1 MNTRTIF
8 RKENGKLRISQSG
21 RHLSRLMSL
30 VLLLGIFAFG
40 KVQAQTTVTIGTG
53 TSTHY
58 YTPVNNYYNY
68 TYTQTLFT
76 AAEFQ
81 AQGIT
86 PGVPQ
91 TISSIAY
98 NYSYSSAMTSKTN
111 CTIYM
116 GHTSA
121 TSFSSTSDAL
131 PLSSLTRVYTG
142 NLNCS
147 QGWTTFTLSTPFV
160 WDGVNSL
167 VVAVDDNS
175 GSYNG
180 SSYTYY
186 YTSASANRAMWFYSD
201 GTNPDPS
208 NLSSFSGSTSVSAN
222 RTNTR
227 FVMTPLT
234 CPGTTAPTISGNTV
248 TWTEMGTA
256 TRWALEYGSSGF
268 TPGTGTRVVIN
279 NTPSYTLPGLTSG
292 TVYDIYVRSLCSSTD
307 SSGVKKVSFLN
318 NPSFNCG
325 GTGTRNDPYLICS
338 EADLRQLS
346 TYVNAGA
353 SFNGVYFKLA
363 VNIQMQQ
370 GAFTPIGSP
379 TTPFEGTFFGAGHS
393 ITNLT
398 MANAGTA
405 NRGLFGYVR
414 GAYIDS
420 VTVGGN
426 INGGDK
432 SGAIV
437 GEADNSTIR
446 YCTNNA
452 SVQGSYQYHGGIVG
466 YMNASIVEDC
476 KNTALIS
483 DAAYYHAGIVG
494 YSTGASVIR
503 RCKNTGTINGYSYYH
518 SGICGYMTNSALTN
532 GIGIFNCTNSGAVT
546 GSYYTGG
553 ICGDAINIIIDTC
566 SNRNILYGYYYV
578 GGICGRLYPGKI
590 LHCSNVATITNN
602 SSSYTGGIVGYSY
615 GNSSEYCYVQYCVNS
630 GEVTSTSD
638 YVGGITGYN
647 YYGYVDYCSNSAD
660 VNITSTSSYCGGIC
674 GYASTYG
681 YIRYCLNG
689 GLITSTGNYVGGIT
703 GYSYGSSYV
712 TYCLNVN
719 NVYGGSG
726 YTNVAAIA
734 GTGAVGT
741 TCYWDRQMCP
751 TTNWY
756 GTTTGAYS
764 YLTNQ
769 LKGTATYPSA
779 TYFDAAPNMY
789 PMPKGI
795 SDSIQA
801 KLAATPVNIDPAE
814 NVNTVQT
821 NFTVYTGNNVVW
833 TSSLPTVVSINNT
846 NATVNNTGT
855 TQFSG
860 TVDGLVKHVNIQ
872 SITFPHFCGGSG
884 TQADPYLICQPSTLD
899 SLRMFVNSGVSCAG
913 LYFRVVRNLDMS
925 AYSSNWNAT
934 VSGTMGPIGA
944 STATPFSG
952 HFDGAGFT
960 ISNITINSTANY
972 KGLFGYVVGSSSD
985 TAEVHDFTFSG
996 SVTGG
1001 SYTGGIVGYANYTK
1015 MYNLVNNAPVA
1026 STSYSYHGGVCGY
1039 SYQGCVFDS
1048 CTNTAAVS
1056 GSSYTGGITGY
1067 AYYGTKFENCTNT
1080 GAVTSTSSYI
1090 GGIVGYW
1097 YPNSSVT
1104 AVRMYNCIN
1113 RANVTGTYYT
1123 GGMAGYAYYY
1133 AKFFNCKNYGNVSS
1147 TSYGIGGIAGYHYY
1161 YGIMEN
1167 CENYGNVSGSYYV
1180 AGLAGYE
1187 YVGSST
1193 ASYRV
1198 YNCKNE
1204 GNVSGTSYYVGGLV
1218 GYGYYSKIS
1227 NSINR
1232 GNVSGASYG
1241 VGGLI
1246 GYNYYYSTVNNS
1258 INYGDVTSSY
1268 NSTTFTSSGY
1278 GTGGIVGSH
1287 NYGTSTSTVAIS
1299 HCKNYGNVSS
1309 MAYGTGGIIG
1319 QCYYYPGYIEYCENY
1334 GDVTGT
1340 YYTGGITGFN
1350 RGTYSSSYY
1359 GYLRYCAN
1367 AGDVTGTYYVG
1378 GIAGRNGYTSSG
1390 YYAYVTGCV
1399 NIGRISGSSYV
1410 GGIVGQNYGYSSSY
1424 PAYVQ
1429 GCLNSG
1435 IVSGT
1440 SNYVGGITGYN
1451 YSSYAQNQYNLNVA
1465 NVISSA
1471 SYVGAVEGYS
1481 SVPTG
1486 CYYDTLM
1493 CPRSNYYYGGNA
1505 GTTYAKR
1512 TSYLTSGSFTPS
1524 ATYFTAT
1531 PGLYPRPTQIK
1542 DSTIAIL
1549 AATPVFLDETTRP
1562 TNHVNNVN
1570 ICFTVGTANNV
1581 SWTSSL
1587 PTVAS
1592 IVGANGTPLSI
1603 GNTTATVSRDSCER
1617 DVDLRV
1623 SALPPVSSTF
1633 SYDDDIDGEAGRAIT
1648 SVSPTSSFSGCK
1660 FVMASQLP
1668 AGLVLDT
1675 ATGEISGTSFELV
1688 NNQTLIV
1695 RAICSGCNIAE
1706 ARLNCSITPAIIC
1719 ASDSIELPAGY
1730 QWYYDSA
1737 LTIPVPNKVG
1747 GLASDHRYYA
1757 VDTTS
1762 FGLLGIYDFTYTG
1775 AMQTHTVP
1783 QGVTQIEM
1791 EVWGAQGGSGS
1802 NGYVGGKGGYSV
1814 GAIANARGINNLY
1827 VFVGGQGT
1835 GVSGTASPGGWNGGG
1850 NGMFYSSYYGGGG
1863 GGGTDIRINGTSFND
1878 RVIVAGGG
1886 GGAGPSY
1893 GSVQPAGCGG
1903 GEYGGDGYY
1912 NNTTGTYPTASN
1924 RDGSGGSPTAG
1935 GIGYLSQSGT
1945 QGSFG
1950 QGGNASTYACGG
1962 GGGGWYGGGG
1972 AYDNDSDSDGRYG
1985 GGGSG
1990 YVWTS
1995 STAGNAP
2002 SGYSVPASYYLSN
2015 AQTIAGNSSF
2025 DSPNGSTETGH
2036 TGNGYARIT
2045 EYGYLTMS
2053 YLVRV
2058 RPTPTA
2064 EISGDTT
2071 ICNNDSARL
2080 QIVFTGTAPY
2090 HYRITGDNSDRT
2102 SNSDTAIVYVKPAT
2116 STYYYVTYA
2125 EYQNCE
2131 ALPLDLMG
2139 RAVVGICGE
2148 QVICDGD
2155 SITLSA
2161 GNWYLDSFYTIPV
2174 SASVV
2179 HPTTTT
2185 TYYNY
2190 NGSTLKAIVYP
2201 RPTVTIPT
2209 AYDSICDGA
2218 SITLPITFTGTA
2230 PFYYLLAGDSTYRVS
2245 FTNNEVL
2252 RLSPVGSIVYQVLDL
2267 YDVYCTAQYSD
2278 RNGVYTVNV
2287 CDQPIICAGDT
2298 VILPSNRPWYY
2309 DAAYTQRVPDTIVNP
2324 TITTTY
2330 YSPAISPSDTVDYT
2344 YTGAVDTFV
2353 VPAGVDSIFLQV
2365 WGAQGA
2371 NSSYH
2376 SALGGKGGYSEGT
2389 LSVTTG
2395 ELYYIYVGGQGST
2408 GSISVNGGWNGGGG
2422 VTSSYSSGASG
2433 DHLGS
2438 GGGATDISRVGGA
2451 CTLDS
2456 YNRYVRS
2463 TASYNGRVIVAGG
2476 GGGAEAVSGTAGGG
2490 LSGIGT
2496 YPGTQNA
2503 AGAANIGTASS
2514 WVTLYAGGLGYGVS
2528 TTGGH
2533 TNHAMGAC
2541 GGGGYYGGGALAD
2554 NGSNAQGFGG
2564 SGYVGSLTNARTV
2577 AGNQSFLSPSGTMET
2592 GHSGNGHARISY
2604 VSANGGAPSMTYTV
2618 RVNPIPTAT
2627 ITGIDTACDNAPANL
2642 IINFTGAAPYVY
2654 HIVGELGSRMSYN
2667 NTAYVPIIPD
2677 TVSTYRLD
2685 MISDANCVGTINN
2698 CFGQAAIYRCGQDVI
2713 CQGDSVAL
2721 PLPYT
2726 WCTDRGL
2733 RNYVMTAKVAP
2744 RTTTTYYRQ
2753 GQNGA
2758 VVEHLVIVKPRP
2770 VARII
2775 SSDTTICGGSAA
2787 IRIRFSGNA
2796 PYTYRFTGE
2805 SADRISWTDTMTNYV
2820 SPQYI
2825 TRYNISQISDQFC
2838 VGSPAPISDEI
2849 TVMICNQQIICD
2861 GDSVQLP
2868 NGHWFFDSL
2877 GNQPVP
2883 SNNMVAPRT
2892 NQTYY
2897 LAGEETYNYAYTGHT
2912 EVLPLPSNVDSVKM
2926 EVWGAQGGYRSNSSY
2941 AGKGGYAYGTLTNVA
2956 GLSNLYINVGQ
2967 HPGNSSS
2974 LSSGDQPGGWNG
2986 GGYRYGYKG
2995 GGGATDIAI
3004 AGVPGSIVWNTQQ
3017 HLYSRIIVAGG
3028 GGSDGGT
3035 SYAGGA
3041 AGVSASGGCSYNSS
3055 ACGYAG
3061 NATYSGPGS
3070 AYTATTQ
3077 TTTGLNAGNS
3087 TATGWYGGF
3096 GFGGAGYY
3104 YSSGY
3109 GGAGGGGWYGGCGT
3123 MPDGSVD
3130 DDRGG
3135 GGGSGYVWTAA
3146 TASSVPAGYMPTP
3159 NYYLVNA
3166 GVKGGSESFNSPSG
3180 ASETGHPG
3188 NGAARI
3194 TVYSTGSYTIV
3205 VQPRPTATISARG
3218 IVCGHNGTY
3227 LDINFAGYAPF
3238 TYRLVG
3244 DSADR
3249 VCYSNH
3255 DSIYVCPSTITNYR
3269 LATLSDNYCVGQASD
3284 FPGIATVNVCAQTVI
3299 CHGDTF
3305 VLDPNELWYYDQALR
3320 LPLSNNNVSPDTTT
3334 RYYSSPYSWM
3344 TVNVNPA
3351 PTATILTP
3359 DTNIC
3364 GSGIDVR
3371 LEFTGTFPFRYRMM
3385 GDTADRISYSNH
3397 DVVHMDPTATTRI
3410 GLAFVE
3416 DAFCQGTILNGSIM
3430 VTLCNQPII
3439 CAGDTVQLPAG
3450 TWYYDAAFTQPVPS
3464 DNLVAPT
3471 STTIYYMQ
3479 ALQNFS
3485 YTGREQTYV
3494 VPQNV
3499 TSVEVQVWGAEGG
3512 DGQGSSS
3519 GTAGGA
3525 GGLGGYSRG
3534 TLPVN
3539 PGDIL
3544 YVYVGQK
3551 GEDAQNSSSVYTY
3564 TSSFNGGGAAGMH
3577 NYTSYYYNGGSGG
3590 GATDVRV
3597 NSNSLYAR
3605 AIVAG
3610 GGGGGGYSTSY
3621 YGGYGGGT
3629 AGGHGY
3635 NSTGA
3640 DYGQGGTQSAGGNGA
3655 TNTYAGESGSFG
3667 LGGQGGPYQGSYSVT
3682 GGGGGGGGWY
3692 GGGGGKSGNSSSCYP
3707 GGGGSGYVYT
3717 SASASNYPS
3726 GCLLNSYYYMTNTT
3740 VAAGNTSFESPTGTT
3755 ETGHTGNGYA
3765 RIIGATTYTV
3775 AVNSVPTA
3783 TLVNGYSTICNNANG
3798 VTLTITFS
3806 GTAPYTYRLTGDTY
3820 DRVTNNRV
3828 EVITLNPTQSM
3839 NYQVVYLHDAYCEAV
3854 PQNLTGL
3861 HTVIVCDQPIICA
3874 GDTVELPTRYNW
3886 YYDSNLVNPVT
3897 NLLVSPAT
3905 TTTYYRQGATYT
3917 VTVNQ
3922 RPSARISGTSYI
3934 CGGNS
3939 ATLTL
3944 QFTGAFP
3951 ITYRITGDRRD
3962 RTTNTPTVRIQ
3973 VTPSVSTNYTVTML
3987 RDQFCEG
3994 IATDMTGMARISVC
4008 EEPTICAG
4016 DSVYLPSGQWYYD
4029 SLYTNPVLTG
4039 NVVAPDS
4046 TTTYYARA
4054 AGSAVDFQYTGSL
4067 QTYTVPAGVDSVFM
4081 QVWGAQGGQTTYSS
4095 YLWYGGKGGY
4105 SEGKMHV
4112 TPGTTLYVRVGG
4124 AGGNGT
4130 TGTGTAA
4137 GGYNG
4142 GGSSGT
4148 TTNSTYFYGGAG
4160 GGGTDICV
4168 GTNSNYARAIVAG
4181 GGGGAAYGPTTT
4193 NTINGGAGGGV
4204 SGQGGI
4210 PNTSYATRVGAG
4222 GTAVS
4227 GGAAGTY
4234 TAGNGTAGT
4243 FGQGGTGG
4251 NGDAGGAG
4259 GGGGWYGGG
4268 GGNYGSQMCGP
4279 AGGGSGYV
4287 YTAATAANYP
4297 AGCLLN
4303 SSYYLTNATTIAGTS
4318 QFYAPDSTMETGHS
4332 GNGYAKITAIG
4343 SAFNTYTV
4351 HVYDKPTSV
4360 LIGGDTICDNDT
4372 AMLVVNFTGVAPFIY
4387 RLTGETQNRVC
4398 NSTSDTI
4405 YVRPTLSTNY
4415 RVTMLYDSLCEGR
4428 PADMVGAALVVVCN
4442 QPVVCE
4448 GTAVQLDLNR
4458 TWYYDYA
4465 MTRPLT
4471 GVTVVPTTT
4480 TTYYSAEG
4488 PFTITVIPRPKASI
4502 VTDMA
4507 ELCDGDSTVIVRIN
4521 FTGTAPFTYRL
4532 TGDVTDRV
4540 CNGNSATLV
4549 LSPTRP
4555 IVYRV
4560 VSLYDAVCEANY
4572 TDFSGNFEVTFCN
4585 MVSVCSGDLVELPDR
4600 GSRWFL
4606 DSACTI
4612 PVPSNTIMPT
4622 SNVTYYR
4629 RAGWITRDFQYTGT
4643 VEEFIIPQGIDTIK
4657 MEVWGASGGYRT
4669 TSTNAGAGGYARGTI
4684 TNTTGLTALYVY
4696 VGQSG
4701 NNVTSSTAS
4710 IYPGGWN
4717 GGGYRYLYKG
4727 GGGATDIALQGTA
4740 GSNVW
4745 NSAAHFNSRI
4755 IVAGGGGS
4763 DGGSSY
4769 AGGAAGGTVGTT
4781 ANSGCGTN
4789 YGGGNQTYSGTGAA
4803 TTAATQVT
4811 VGLGTGALNQTYGG
4825 FGFGGAGVYYASGYG
4840 GAGGGGWYGGCGT
4853 YPDGSVDDDKGGSGG
4868 SSFVWTPATAAS
4880 VPAGY
4885 TVPASAYLVNATTV
4899 SGSSSFLAPDS
4910 TNETGHRGD
4919 GYARI
4924 VYQDNT
4930 LDSFTIIVNRSYT
4943 SIYYDTM
4950 GRGEYYHFC
4959 GVPYTQGGTY
4969 SVNLY
4974 TMNGCDSTLIL
4985 NLAEIDTTVE
4995 DRYIN
5000 ICKDETYTLRGV
5012 TYDRTGD
5019 YVNIAHHE
5027 QACDTIIN
5035 LHLTIWD
5042 TTFNYIVDTICAGDT
5057 MFINGVPYFTSGHYV
5072 EYLRTVIGCDSAVD
5086 LTLTVRDTIFDI
5098 RDTLL
5103 CYEGI
5108 FEFYG
5113 NYYDRTQPGT
5123 YTHVEQSVLTG
5134 CDSVIVVNVSFR
5146 DRSDTTIWDT
5156 ICENSRYNFLGNYFF
5171 NTGTYVDTLV
5181 NQYGCDSIITLN
5193 LYRLEYPSIYL
5204 RDSGAY
5210 CINGSTNL
5218 VVTTNGNTIDWVS
5231 YPVDTTMAQH
5241 HNDTVVTVAPKV
5253 KTLYTV
5259 TVDYAP
5265 YNCVSTATIM
5275 IKTPDKLE
5283 AKFVT
5288 DPNVI
5293 TMPETQ
5299 IKFTDQSIGTVV
5311 ANKWIFPDYITE
5323 NRKEAYYTS
5332 RRDDDSI
5339 QVILIVEDTNT
5350 CQDTTIQVIPVRLG
5364 EIWIPNVFMPDSK
5377 DGNHDNEIFKVV
5389 TFEVTDFE
5397 IHIYSRAGQLVFE
5410 STDPTEGWD
5419 GTHNGVKCQGGSY
5432 VYIVKYRLPRAH
5444 NQRVE
5449 TRTGSVLLVR

>member
-1 MNTRTIF
+1 MNTRTLF
-8 RKENGKLRISQSG
+8 RKENGRLRISRSG
-21 RHLSRLMSL
+21 RCSSRLTLL

-40 KVQAQTTVTIGTG
+40 GTVQAQTTVTIGTG

-58 YTPVNNYYNY
+58 YTPVNNFYCY

-76 AAEFQ
+76 AAEIQ
-81 AQGIT
+81 AQGVT

-98 NYSYSSAMTSKTN
+98 NYAYSSAMTSKTN

-131 PLSSLTRVYTG
+131 PLSSLTMVYTG
-142 NLNCS
+142 SLNSS
-147 QGWTTFTLSTPFV
+147 QGWTTFTLTTPFV

-175 GSYNG
+175 GTYNG
-180 SSYTYY
+180 NAYTYY

-201 GTNPDPS
+201 TYNPDPS
-208 NLSSFSGSTSVSAN
+208 SLSSFSGSTSVSAN

-234 CPGTTAPTISGNTV
+234 CPGTTAPTISGSTV
-248 TWTEMGTA
+248 TWTELGTA
-256 TRWALEYGSSGF
+256 TSWAVEYGRSGF
-268 TPGTGTRVVIN
+268 TPGTGTRVVVN
-279 NTPSYTLPGLTSG
+279 NTPSYTLTGLTNG
-292 TVYDIYVRSLCSSTD
+292 TVYDVYVRSLCNSTD

-318 NPSFNCG
+318 NPTFNCG
-325 GTGTRNDPYLICS
+325 GTGTRNDPYLICN
-338 EADLRQLS
+338 ETDLRQLS

-353 SFNGVYFKLA
+353 GFSGVYFKLA

-398 MANAGTA
+398 MTNTTSS

-420 VTVGGN
+420 VTVGGT

-432 SGAIV
+432 SAGIV
-437 GEADNSTIR
+437 GEAVNSTIR
-446 YCTNNA
+446 HCTNNA
-452 SVQGSYQYHGGIVG
+452 SVQGSYQYHAGIVG
-466 YMNASIVEDC
+466 YMDATTVEDC
-476 KNTALIS
+476 RNTGLIS

-532 GIGIFNCTNSGAVT
+532 GIGIFNCTNKGAVT
-546 GSYYTGG
+546 GSNYTGG
-553 ICGDAINIIIDTC
+553 ICGYANYVTIDTC
-566 SNRNILYGYYYV
+566 SNRNMLYGYSYFGGVCGALYY
-578 GGICGRLYPGKI
+578 GKV
-590 LHCSNVATITNN
+590 LHSSNIASITNN
-602 SSSYTGGIVGYSY
+602 STSYTGGIVGYAY
-615 GNSSEYCYVQYCVNS
+615 GSSSQYCYVQYCVNS
-630 GEVTSTSD
+630 GPVSSISS
-638 YVGGITGYN
+638 YVGGVCGRI
-647 YYGYVDYCSNSAD
+647 YYTYLDYCSNSAD
-660 VNITSTSSYCGGIC
+660 VSMTSSSSYTGGIC
-674 GYASTYG
+674 GYASTNG

-689 GLITSTGNYVGGIT
+689 GLVTSNNDYVGGIT
-703 GYSYGSSYV
+703 GYSYGSTYT

-719 NVYGGSG
+719 NVKGGSG
-726 YTNVAAIA
+726 YTYIAAIA
-734 GTGAVGT
+734 GTGAVAN
-741 TCYWDRQMCP
+741 TCYWDVQMCP
-751 TTNWY
+751 TGNFY
-756 GTTTGAYS
+756 GTTASAGNALQTS
-764 YLTNQ
+764 Q
-769 LKGTATYPSA
+769 LRGTATYPS
-779 TYFDAAPNMY
+779 TSYFNASANMY

-801 KLAATPVNIDPAE
+801 KLAATPIYLYGTE
-814 NVNTVQT
+814 NVNSVQT
-821 NFTVYTGNNVVW
+821 NFTVHTGNNVVW
-833 TSSLPTVVSINNT
+833 TSSQPAVIAVNNT
-846 NATVNNTGT
+846 NATVNSAGN

-860 TVDGLVKHVNIQ
+860 TVDGLVKHINIRAVQ
-872 SITFPHFCGGSG
+872 FPTFCGGSG
-884 TQADPYLICQPSTLD
+884 TQADPYRICNPSTLD

-913 LYFRVVRNLDMS
+913 LYFRVMRNLDMS

-952 HFDGAGFT
+952 HFDGAGYT
-960 ISNITINSTANY
+960 ISNITINNTGNY
-972 KGLFGYVVGSSSD
+972 KGLFGYVVGTTTD
-985 TAEVHDFTFSG
+985 TAEIHDFTFSG

-1015 MYNLVNNAPVA
+1015 MYNLVNNAPV
-1026 STSYSYHGGVCGY
+1026 SSISYSYHGGICGQAN
-1039 SYQGCVFDS
+1039 QGCVFDS
-1048 CTNTAAVS
+1048 CRNTAAVA

-1067 AYYGTKFENCTNT
+1067 AYYYTKFENCTNT
-1080 GAVTSTSSYI
+1080 GSVTSTSSNV

-1097 YPNSSVT
+1097 YPNTSVT
-1104 AVRMYNCIN
+1104 SVRM
-1113 RANVTGTYYT
+1113 
-1123 GGMAGYAYYY
+1123 
-1133 AKFFNCKNYGNVSS
+1133 
-1147 TSYGIGGIAGYHYY
+1147 
-1161 YGIMEN
+1161 
-1167 CENYGNVSGSYYV
+1167 
-1180 AGLAGYE
+1180 
-1187 YVGSST
+1187 
-1193 ASYRV
+1193 

-1227 NSINR
+1227 NCINR

-1246 GYNYYYSTVNNS
+1246 GYNYYYSTINNS
-1258 INYGDVTSSY
+1258 INYGDVTSSG

-1367 AGDVTGTYYVG
+1367 AGDVTGTDYVG

-1399 NIGRISGSSYV
+1399 NIGRVSGNSYI

-1465 NVISSA
+1465 NVISSS

-1493 CPRSNYYYGGNA
+1493 CPRPNYYYGGNA

-1592 IVGANGTPLSI
+1592 VVGANGTPLSI

-1633 SYDDDIDGEAGRAIT
+1633 AYNDDIDGEAGRVIT
-1648 SVSPTSSFSGCK
+1648 SVTPTSSFSGCK
-1660 FVMASQLP
+1660 FVMASPLP

-1675 ATGEISGTSFELV
+1675 ATGEISGTTFDIV
-1688 NNQTLIV
+1688 ANQTLVV

-1706 ARLNCSITPAIIC
+1706 ARLNCNITPAIIC
-1719 ASDSIELPAGY
+1719 ASDSIDLPAGY
-1730 QWYYDSA
+1730 QWYYDSN

-1747 GLASDHRYYA
+1747 GLTSNHRYYA

-1762 FGLLGIYDFTYTG
+1762 FGLLGVYNYSYTG
-1775 AMQTHTVP
+1775 AMQTHPVSM
-1783 QGVTQIEM
+1783 GVTQMEM

-1802 NGYVGGKGGYSV
+1802 SGYVGGKGGYSM
-1814 GAIANARGINNLY
+1814 GTITNTQGINNVY

-1835 GVSGTASPGGWNGGG
+1835 GNSGSSAQGGWNGGG
-1850 NGMFYSSYYGGGG
+1850 NGMFYSSYYGGSGG
-1863 GGGTDIRINGTSFND
+1863 GATDIRINGTTFDD

-1886 GGAGPSY
+1886 GGAGPSS

-1912 NNTTGTYPTASN
+1912 NNTTGMYPNATN
-1924 RDGSGGSPTAG
+1924 RDASGASQTAG

-1972 AYDNDSDSDGRYG
+1972 AYDNDSDGDGRYG

-1995 STAGNAP
+1995 STAASAP
-2002 SGYSVPASYYLSN
+2002 STYNVPSSYYLSN

-2090 HYRITGDNSDRT
+2090 HYRITGDNADRT
-2102 SNSDTAIVYVKPAT
+2102 SNSDTAIVYVKPTT

-2139 RAVVGICGE
+2139 RAAVGVCGE

-2161 GNWYLDSFYTIPV
+2161 GNWYLDSFYTISV

-2245 FTNNEVL
+2245 FNNSEVL
-2252 RLSPVGSIVYQVLDL
+2252 TLTPMGSIVYQILDL
-2267 YDVYCTAQYSD
+2267 YDVYCTAQYGD

-2298 VILPSNRPWYY
+2298 VVLPSNRPWYY

-2324 TITTTY
+2324 TVTTTY
-2330 YSPAISPSDTVDYT
+2330 YSPAISPSDTVEYS
-2344 YTGAVDTFV
+2344 YTGSPATFT
-2353 VPAGVDSIFLQV
+2353 VPAGVDSVFLQV
-2365 WGAQGA
+2365 WGAQGGDG
-2371 NSSYH
+2371 SS
-2376 SALGGKGGYSEGT
+2376 SNPGGKGGYSEGRMHVQFGDV
-2389 LSVTTG
+2389 LSV
-2395 ELYYIYVGGQGST
+2395 YVGGSGEGTSST
-2408 GSISVNGGWNGGGG
+2408 TSGTGLTIGGWNGGGNG
-2422 VTSSYSSGASG
+2422 YQSGTPRSA
-2433 DHLGS
+2433 
-2438 GGGATDISRVGGA
+2438 GGGATDIRV
-2451 CTLDS
+2451 
-2456 YNRYVRS
+2456 
-2463 TASYNGRVIVAGG
+2463 NGTSLNHRVIVAGG
-2476 GGGAEAVSGTAGGG
+2476 GAGNIYFNGNTYASGHGGGLNGVSGTAGTG
-2490 LSGIGT
+2490 
-2496 YPGTQNA
+2496 GTQTSA
-2503 AGAANIGTASS
+2503 GTA
-2514 WVTLYAGGLGYGVS
+2514 TS
-2528 TTGGH
+2528 TYTNFTPAAFGTGGSANSG
-2533 TNHAMGAC
+2533 TNTLC
-2541 GGGGYYGGGALAD
+2541 GGGGGWYGGGYGNSA
-2554 NGSNAQGFGG
+2554 GGG
-2564 SGYVGSLTNARTV
+2564 SGYVWTASSSRASGYLVPNAYYLANARTV
-2577 AGNQSFLSPSGTMET
+2577 AGNQSFPSPSGTMET
-2592 GHSGNGHARISY
+2592 GHPGNGHARISY
-2604 VSANGGAPSMTYTV
+2604 QTVGGGEPPMTYTV
-2618 RVNPIPTAT
+2618 RVNPTPTAT
-2627 ITGIDTACDNAPANL
+2627 IIGLDTACDNAPANL
-2642 IINFTGAAPYVY
+2642 IVNFTGTAPYVY
-2654 HIVGELGSRMSYN
+2654 HIVGEPGSRMSYN
-2667 NTAYVPIIPD
+2667 NTAYASVIPD
-2677 TVSTYRLD
+2677 TVTTYRLD

-2698 CFGQAAIYRCGQDVI
+2698 CFGQAAIYHCGQDVI

-2726 WCTDRGL
+2726 WYTDRGM
-2733 RNYVMTAKVAP
+2733 RNFVMTAKVAP
-2744 RTTTTYYRQ
+2744 RTTTTYYRP
-2753 GQNGA
+2753 GQNGE

-2775 SSDTTICGGSAA
+2775 SSDTTICGGHAA
-2787 IRIRFSGNA
+2787 IKIRFSGNA
-2796 PYTYRFTGE
+2796 PYTYRFTSE
-2805 SADRISWTDTMTNYV
+2805 SADRISWTDTITNYV

-2825 TRYNISQISDQFC
+2825 TRYNISQVSDQFC
-2838 VGSPAPISDEI
+2838 TGSPAPISDEV
-2849 TVMICNQQIICD
+2849 TVMICNQAIICE
-2861 GDSVQLP
+2861 GDSIQLP

-2877 GNQPVP
+2877 CNQPVP

-2897 LAGEETYNYAYTGHT
+2897 PAGEETYNYAYTGHT
-2912 EVLPLPSNVDSVKM
+2912 EVLPLLSNVDSVKM

-2956 GLSNLYINVGQ
+2956 GLSNLYISVGQ
-2967 HPGNSSS
+2967 HPGSSSS

-3041 AGVSASGGCSYNSS
+3041 AGVNASGGRSYNSS

-3077 TTTGLNAGNS
+3077 TTTGLNAGTS

-3123 MPDGSVD
+3123 MPDGSGD

-3146 TASSVPAGYMPTP
+3146 TASNVPTGYIPTP

-3180 ASETGHPG
+3180 SSETGHSG

-3269 LATLSDNYCVGQASD
+3269 LASLADNYCIGQAAD

-3371 LEFTGTFPFRYRMM
+3371 LEFTGTFPFRYRMV

-3397 DVVHMDPTATTRI
+3397 DVVHVDPTATTRF
-3410 GLAFVE
+3410 GLSFVE

-3525 GGLGGYSRG
+3525 AGLGGYSRG

-3564 TSSFNGGGAAGMH
+3564 TPSFNGGGAAGMH

-3640 DYGQGGTQSAGGNGA
+3640 DYGQGATQSAGGTGA

-3667 LGGQGGPYQGSYSVT
+3667 LGGQGGPYQGSYSVA

-3740 VAAGNTSFESPTGTT
+3740 VAAGNTSFESPTGGT

-3765 RIIGATTYTV
+3765 RITGASTYTV
-3775 AVNSVPTA
+3775 SVNPAPTA
-3783 TLVNGYSTICNNANG
+3783 TLVNGYTTICNNANG

-3806 GTAPYTYRLTGDTY
+3806 GTAPFTYRLTGDTY
-3820 DRVTNNRV
+3820 DRVANSRV
-3828 EVITLNPTQSM
+3828 EVITLNPSQST
-3839 NYQVVYLHDAYCEAV
+3839 NYQVVYLHDAYCEAI
-3854 PQNLTGL
+3854 PQNLNGL

-3874 GDTVELPTRYNW
+3874 GDTVELPTRYTW
-3886 YYDSNLVNPVT
+3886 YTDSTLVNQVA
-3897 NLLVSPAT
+3897 NRLVSPAT
-3905 TTTYYRQGATYT
+3905 TTTYYRQGSTYT

-3922 RPSARISGTSYI
+3922 RPTARISGTTYI

-4016 DSVYLPSGQWYYD
+4016 DSVNLPSGQWYYD

-4046 TTTYYARA
+4046 TTTYYAR
-4054 AGSAVDFQYTGSL
+4054 
-4067 QTYTVPAGVDSVFM
+4067 
-4081 QVWGAQGGQTTYSS
+4081 
-4095 YLWYGGKGGY
+4095 
-4105 SEGKMHV
+4105 
-4112 TPGTTLYVRVGG
+4112 
-4124 AGGNGT
+4124 
-4130 TGTGTAA
+4130 
-4137 GGYNG
+4137 
-4142 GGSSGT
+4142 
-4148 TTNSTYFYGGAG
+4148 
-4160 GGGTDICV
+4160 I
-4168 GTNSNYARAIVAG
+4168 
-4181 GGGGAAYGPTTT
+4181 
-4193 NTINGGAGGGV
+4193 
-4204 SGQGGI
+4204 
-4210 PNTSYATRVGAG
+4210 TSI
-4222 GTAVS
+4222 
-4227 GGAAGTY
+4227 
-4234 TAGNGTAGT
+4234 
-4243 FGQGGTGG
+4243 
-4251 NGDAGGAG
+4251 
-4259 GGGGWYGGG
+4259 
-4268 GGNYGSQMCGP
+4268 GSQ
-4279 AGGGSGYV
+4279 
-4287 YTAATAANYP
+4287 
-4297 AGCLLN
+4297 
-4303 SSYYLTNATTIAGTS
+4303 
-4318 QFYAPDSTMETGHS
+4318 
-4332 GNGYAKITAIG
+4332 
-4343 SAFNTYTV
+4343 FNTYTV
-4351 HVYDKPTSV
+4351 HVYNKPTSV

-4398 NSTSDTI
+4398 NNSSDTI

-4415 RVTMLYDSLCEGR
+4415 RITMLYDSLCEGR

-4471 GVTVVPTTT
+4471 SVTVVPTAT

-4572 TDFSGNFEVTFCN
+4572 TDFSGSFDVTFCN

-4763 DGGSSY
+4763 DGGTSC

-4781 ANSGCGTN
+4781 ANSGFGTN
-4789 YGGGNQTYSGTGAA
+4789 SGGGNQTYSGTGAT

-4811 VGLGTGALNQTYGG
+4811 VGLGTGVLNQTYGG
-4825 FGFGGAGVYYASGYG
+4825 FGFGGSGVYYSSGYG

-4853 YPDGSVDDDKGGSGG
+4853 YPDGSSDDDKGGSGG
-4868 SSFVWTPATAAS
+4868 SGFVWTPATAAS

-4885 TVPASAYLVNATTV
+4885 TVPASAYLANATTT

-4924 VYQDNT
+4924 VYRDNT

-4959 GVPYTQGGTY
+4959 GMPYTQGGTY

-5019 YVNIAHHE
+5019 YVNVAHHE

-5042 TTFNYIVDTICAGDT
+5042 TTFNYMVDTICAGDT
-5057 MFINGVPYFTSGHYV
+5057 MFINDVPYFTSGHYV
-5072 EYLRTVIGCDSAVD
+5072 EYLRTVIGCDSVVD

-5103 CYEGI
+5103 CYEGV

-5123 YTHVEQSVLTG
+5123 YTHIEQSVLTG
-5134 CDSVIVVNVSFR
+5134 CDSIIVVNVSFR

-5156 ICENSRYNFLGNYFF
+5156 ICENSRYNFCGNYFF

-5364 EIWIPNVFMPDSK
+5364 EIWIPNVFTPDSK